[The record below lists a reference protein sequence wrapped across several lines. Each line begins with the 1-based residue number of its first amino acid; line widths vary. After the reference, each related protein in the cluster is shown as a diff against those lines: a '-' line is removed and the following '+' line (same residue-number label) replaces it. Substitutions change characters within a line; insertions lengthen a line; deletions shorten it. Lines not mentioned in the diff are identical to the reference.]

1 MCACAALL
9 GQRACAGFLV
19 LFCVRRQLVS
29 ELLLEIPENAAGRT
43 AQQFFSYMLFLQHR
57 SLRQHSVH
65 RGLRAVQV

>member
-1 MCACAALL
+1 M
-9 GQRACAGFLV
+9 
-19 LFCVRRQLVS
+19 RRQLVS